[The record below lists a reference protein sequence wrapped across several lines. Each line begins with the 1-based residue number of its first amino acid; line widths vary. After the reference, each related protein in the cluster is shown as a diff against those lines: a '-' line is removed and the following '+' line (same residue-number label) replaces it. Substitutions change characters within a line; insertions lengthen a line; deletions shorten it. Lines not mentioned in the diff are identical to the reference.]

1 MSETGK
7 RTHFSV
13 SMPTVSA
20 NSQPPMVV
28 FEASTRAGYG
38 ISLISRGSVAVP
50 DDEFADLV
58 DRFVSTI
65 WAERRARLA
74 DLKVEA
80 DRQLDAALALRQV
93 VQGAAE

>member
-1 MSETGK
+1 MTETGK

-13 SMPTVSA
+13 SMPTVSE
-20 NSQPPMVV
+20 NGKPPTVM
-28 FEASTRAGYG
+28 FETAMRAGYG
-38 ISLISRGSVAVP
+38 ITPISRGSVAVP
-50 DDEFADLV
+50 DDEFAELV
-58 DRFVSTI
+58 DRFVSAI

-74 DLKVEA
+74 ALKVEA